1 MVDKQNTGNRQK
13 IFSISKNSLT
23 QRFVSRVEPDVNLVE
38 LRKQME
44 YQLEAANKD
53 SDTSSDNS
61 NTSQQ
66 AKELVTDPEN
76 DEKEGTV
83 NTEKIPN
90 ELPEKFVFLKSV
102 GRHFALVSFTLYACF
117 LCFTYVLFLFRI
129 SFFNA

>member
-66 AKELVTDPEN
+66 TKELVTDPEN
-76 DEKEGTV
+76 DEKEGTA

-117 LCFTYVLFLFRI
+117 LCFTYVLFLFCI

>member
-1 MVDKQNTGNRQK
+1 
-13 IFSISKNSLT
+13 
-23 QRFVSRVEPDVNLVE
+23 
-38 LRKQME
+38 ME

-66 AKELVTDPEN
+66 TKELVTDPEN
-76 DEKEGTV
+76 DEKEGTA

-102 GRHFALVSFTLYACF
+102 GRHFALVSFTLYVCF
-117 LCFTYVLFLFRI
+117 LCYTNVLFPFCISSLNAWLVSKHVNDYVQKCFVKFWPNSTFQCIFFLFN
-129 SFFNA
+129 F